1 MILGGG
7 SARTFRAFNTVLLL
21 GVLVV
26 TLYPLWHVLMISFS
40 DPLAVM
46 GGQVSLLPVG
56 FELASYESIVSEPR
70 FWSGYASTLRYTV
83 SGVLVSVMMT
93 TACAYALSKRRLK
106 GRTILM
112 VLIIVTMFFNGGLI
126 PRYLLVRGLGLF
138 DTLWAIVLPMAI
150 VPFNMILMRV
160 FFEQLPGSLEDSA
173 KIDGANDI
181 QILMRVYAPL
191 SKPIVATIAL
201 FYAVDYWN
209 LWFPALIYLN
219 DPNLHPVTLF
229 LRNIVE
235 GAELKLKSG
244 RVDLDSLDVYRYQDV
259 IPRTLKSATI
269 ILVVVPILLVYPFV
283 QRYFVKGIMLGSLK
297 GGAL

>member
-1 MILGGG
+1 MIHGGG
-7 SARTFRAFNTVLLL
+7 SAGTFRAFNTVLLL
-21 GVLVV
+21 GVLVA
-26 TLYPLWHVLMISFS
+26 TLYPLWHVLMVSFS

-83 SGVLVSVMMT
+83 SGVLVSVTMT
-93 TACAYALSKRRLK
+93 TACAYALSKKRLK

-138 DTLWAIVLPMAI
+138 DTLWAIVLPIAI

-160 FFEQLPGSLEDSA
+160 FFEQLPESLEDSA

>member
-1 MILGGG
+1 MVHGGG

-21 GVLVV
+21 GVLVA
-26 TLYPLWHVLMISFS
+26 TLYPLWHVLMVSFS
-40 DPLAVM
+40 DTLAVM
-46 GGQVSLLPVG
+46 GGRVSLLPVG
-56 FELASYESIVSEPR
+56 FELAAYESIVSEPR
-70 FWSGYASTLRYTV
+70 FWSGYANTLRYTV
-83 SGVLVSVMMT
+83 SGVIVSVMMT
-93 TACAYALSKRRLK
+93 TACAYALSKKRLK

-138 DTLWAIVLPMAI
+138 DTLWAIVLPIAI

-160 FFEQLPGSLEDSA
+160 FFEQLPESLEDSA
-173 KIDGANDI
+173 RIDGANDI
-181 QILMRVYAPL
+181 QILLRVYAPL

-244 RVDLDSLDVYRYQDV
+244 RIDLDSLDVYRYQDV

-269 ILVVVPILLVYPFV
+269 ILVVVPILLVYPFI